1 MLLVIFARR
10 AKLDGPT
17 SADQMTRELGP
28 LQRDGSLAAR
38 YLHTV
43 YRTTKLAWRIAACGD
58 YGRFFVAATG
68 P

>member
-1 MLLVIFARR
+1 
-10 AKLDGPT
+10 
-17 SADQMTRELGP
+17 MTRELGP